1 MTELGELDKE
11 VVCEAPSNGT
21 PLMLCAGTIAKAKFR
36 ERVQAAAKA
45 GFESISLFPEHYLNA
60 LRREKLNIDDMQEIL
75 AEHDVKLIEVDP
87 LLGWFGDDA
96 SHSEGLIFEIAD
108 AFGAR
113 SVNVAPGA
121 APNLPLSAMTEVF
134 GRLCERTKGHGFRLN
149 LEFLPWTVIPDL
161 SSALSIVQDCGQE
174 NAGITFDAW
183 HFFRGGGQVEEL
195 RRLSPDDAACITN
208 IQINDA
214 PKNPLPT
221 KPWERLTRSKE
232 MLMMGQT
239 SLQVM
244 GAREFFPL
252 ASNARHPHA
261 NASAMMSETC
271 FARLLPGEGGIP
283 IKELLSA
290 VEEAG
295 AVATIGLE
303 IFSQSLSKRP
313 PAEVA
318 QKAMQAYRSVME
330 SSC

>member
-1 MTELGELDKE
+1 MTNSSELDE
-11 VVCEAPSNGT
+11 MAPCEAPSNGA
-21 PLMLCAGTIAKAKFR
+21 PLMLCAGTIAKARFR
-36 ERVQAAAKA
+36 ERVQAAAEA
-45 GFESISLFPEHYLNA
+45 GFDSISLFPENYLNA
-60 LRREKLNIDDMQEIL
+60 RKREELRINDMQEIL
-75 AEHDVKLIEVDP
+75 AEHNVKLQEVDP
-87 LLGWFGDDA
+87 LLGWFGDNA
-96 SHSEGLIFEIAD
+96 SRSEGLIFEIAD
-108 AFGAR
+108 AFGAH

-134 GRLCERTKGHGFRLN
+134 GRLCERAKGHGFRLN

-161 SSALSIVQDCGQE
+161 SSALSIIRDCGQG
-174 NAGITFDAW
+174 NAGITFDTW

-214 PKNPLPT
+214 PKQPLPT
-221 KPWERLTRSKE
+221 TLWERLTRGKE
-232 MLMMGQT
+232 MLMMGRT

-252 ASNARHPHA
+252 AANTRHPHEDA
-261 NASAMMSETC
+261 TAMMSETC
-271 FARLLPGEGGIP
+271 FARLLPGEGDIP
-283 IKELLSA
+283 IKETLAAL
-290 VEEAG
+290 EEVG

-303 IFSQSLSKRP
+303 IFSQTLSKRP

-318 QKAMQAYRSVME
+318 RNAMQAYRSVME

>member
-1 MTELGELDKE
+1 
-11 VVCEAPSNGT
+11 
-21 PLMLCAGTIAKAKFR
+21 MLCAGTIAKAGFR
-36 ERVQAAAKA
+36 ERVQAAAEA
-45 GFESISLFPEHYLNA
+45 GFDSISLFPEHYLDA
-60 LRREKLNIDDMQEIL
+60 LRREKLSIDDMQEIL

-87 LLGWFGDDA
+87 LLGWFGDNA
-96 SHSEGLIFEIAD
+96 SRSEGLIFEIAD

-121 APNLPLSAMTEVF
+121 APNLPLSAMTEIY
-134 GRLCERTKGHGFRLN
+134 GRLCERAKGHGLRLN

-161 SSALSIVQDCGQE
+161 SSALSIVRGCGQG
-174 NAGITFDAW
+174 NAGITFDTW

-214 PKNPLPT
+214 PKRPVPT
-221 KPWERLTRSKE
+221 NLRERLTRG
-232 MLMMGQT
+232 MGMAMMGRT

-244 GAREFFPL
+244 GAREFFRL
-252 ASNARHPHA
+252 ASNASHPHED
-261 NASAMMSETC
+261 ASAMMSETC
-271 FARLLPGEGGIP
+271 FARLLPGEGDIP
-283 IKELLSA
+283 INELLTA
-290 VEEAG
+290 LEEVG

-303 IFSQSLSKRP
+303 IFSQTLSRRP

-318 QKAMQAYRSVME
+318 KKAMRAYRSVME